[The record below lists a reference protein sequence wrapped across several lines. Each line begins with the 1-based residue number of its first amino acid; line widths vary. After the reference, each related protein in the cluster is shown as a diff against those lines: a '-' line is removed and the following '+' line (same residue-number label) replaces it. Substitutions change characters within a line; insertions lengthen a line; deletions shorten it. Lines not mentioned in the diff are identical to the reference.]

1 MKNKD
6 LVQLSQTLNQVSG
19 IKGKEFA
26 YAVFK
31 NKNLIEQ
38 EIKIF
43 EQLRKDPHPDFQ
55 NYENERMIVCI
66 NYSQKDD
73 NGNPV
78 IENNQYKI
86 EDWSGFQEDMKELSD
101 KYKDVIED
109 MENTRKEYEDFM
121 EKESSIELITVKF
134 ENLPNDIDAIT
145 LERLKFMID

>member
-145 LERLKFMID
+145 LERLKFMIV

>member
-86 EDWSGFQEDMKELSD
+86 EDWVGFQEDMKELAD